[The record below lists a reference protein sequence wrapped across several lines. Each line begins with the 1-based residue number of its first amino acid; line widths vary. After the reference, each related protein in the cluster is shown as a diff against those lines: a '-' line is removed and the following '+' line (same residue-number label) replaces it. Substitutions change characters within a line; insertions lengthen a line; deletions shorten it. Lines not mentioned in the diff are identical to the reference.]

1 VAEEKREI
9 PDWLRDVPPLT
20 PEQAAEADR
29 RATEHED
36 RAERMYDRLATEFET
51 WQTWVGE
58 RVVVTLQKEPDLV
71 EVTGVLL
78 RLTLDGEVDVLKD
91 SSQTTYGWPALDVRR
106 TP

>member
-1 VAEEKREI
+1 VSNSRVAEEKREI

-29 RATEHED
+29 RATEH
-36 RAERMYDRLATEFET
+36 
-51 WQTWVGE
+51 
-58 RVVVTLQKEPDLV
+58 VVTLQKEPDLV